1 MGSRPS
7 DLPDELARP
16 DIDWWCP
23 TGDGP
28 APPAW
33 SGIGERV
40 THMGIGAHPDDLEF
54 SFLHGIEACFGQEG
68 RGFAGVTVT
77 HGGGSLRAP
86 GQSTEEL
93 IAVRRREQRA
103 AAEVGRYA
111 LLAQLGYASADLA
124 DASRSALLIAELT
137 ALLAGTRPDVVYL
150 HAPTD
155 RHRSHLAVLQ
165 HALAALRRLPLEQR
179 PGEVWGCEGWRDLD
193 WLSDADRVALP
204 VGRREH
210 LGAALAGLF
219 DSQIA
224 SGKRY
229 DLAVAGRRRAHA
241 SFSDPRG
248 EDPAAG
254 ITLAVDLKPL
264 IQRDDL
270 SLESFVDGLH
280 ERFRAECR
288 AQLNAARLPSSAGS
302 DDASRAS

>member
-1 MGSRPS
+1 MGSQPS
-7 DLPDELARP
+7 DLPADLARP

-23 TGDGP
+23 AGNGLTT
-28 APPAW
+28 PAW
-33 SGIGERV
+33 GDLGERV
-40 THMGIGAHPDDLEF
+40 THLGIGAHPDDLEF
-54 SFLHGIEACFGQEG
+54 SFLHGIEACFEQQG

-77 HGGGSLRAP
+77 HGGGSLRLP
-86 GQSTEEL
+86 GQSAEEL

-124 DASRSALLIAELT
+124 ESSRSALLVAELT
-137 ALLAGTRPDVVYL
+137 ALLAGTRPAVVYL

-155 RHRSHLAVLQ
+155 RHRSHLAVLR
-165 HALAALRRLPLEQR
+165 HALAALRRLPRDQR
-179 PGEVWGCEGWRDLD
+179 PTQVWGCEGWRDLD

-254 ITLAVDLKPL
+254 ITLAVDLTPL

-270 SLESFVDGLH
+270 SLEEFVDDLH

-288 AQLNAARLPSSAGS
+288 AQLEAARLPGA
-302 DDASRAS
+302 DDASNAR

>member
-1 MGSRPS
+1 MGSHPN
-7 DLPDELARP
+7 DLPSALSRE
-16 DIDWWCP
+16 DIDWWWP
-23 TGDGP
+23 RTDSTPKFDWGTARD
-28 APPAW
+28 
-33 SGIGERV
+33 RV
-40 THMGIGAHPDDLEF
+40 THLGIGAHPDDLEF
-54 SFLHGIEACFGQEG
+54 SFLHGIESCFEEDQ

-77 HGGGSLRAP
+77 HGGGSLRLE
-86 GQSTEEL
+86 GQSPGEL
-93 IAVRRREQRA
+93 IAVRRQEQRA
-103 AAEVGRYA
+103 AAAVGRYA
-111 LLAQLGYASADLA
+111 LLAQLGYASSDLA
-124 DASRSALLIAELT
+124 DGARSAQLIRELR
-137 ALLAGTRPDVVYL
+137 ALLSATCPEVVYL

-155 RHRSHLAVLQ
+155 RHRSHLAVLR
-165 HALAALRRLPLEQR
+165 HALAALRQLPAQER
-179 PGEVWGCEGWRDLD
+179 PAQVWGCEGWRDLD

-254 ITLAVDLKPL
+254 ITLAVDLTPL
-264 IQRDDL
+264 IQGDDL
-270 SLESFVDGLH
+270 SLETFVDGLH

-288 AQLNAARLPSSAGS
+288 DQLEAARLPV
-302 DDASRAS
+302 DAPGPTTAR

>member
-1 MGSRPS
+1 MGIPPS
-7 DLPDELARP
+7 DLPADLARP
-16 DIDWWCP
+16 DIDWWF
-23 TGDGP
+23 P
-28 APPAW
+28 AGNGAAPLDW
-33 SGIGERV
+33 SDVAERV
-40 THMGIGAHPDDLEF
+40 THLGIGAHPDDLEF
-54 SFLHGIEACFGQEG
+54 SFLHGIEACFEQDG

-77 HGGGSLRAP
+77 HGGGSLRVP
-86 GQSTEEL
+86 GQSTDEL

-111 LLAQLGYASADLA
+111 LLAQLGYASAELA
-124 DASRSALLIAELT
+124 EASHSALLVAELT
-137 ALLAGTRPDVVYL
+137 ALLVGTQPDVVYL

-165 HALAALRRLPLEQR
+165 HALAALRRLPPDQR
-179 PGEVWGCEGWRDLD
+179 PTQVWGCEGWRDLD
-193 WLSDADRVALP
+193 WLSDGDRVALP

-254 ITLAVDLKPL
+254 ITLAVDLTPL

-270 SLESFVDGLH
+270 SLKAFVDGLH
-280 ERFRAECR
+280 ERFQAECR
-288 AQLNAARLPSSAGS
+288 AQLESTRLPGTN
-302 DDASRAS
+302 DASPTG